1 MKLAGVSFVMS
12 ALILAVFGSAL
23 AQAQSPAPIGEN
35 SKWLLGEWKGTQSGG
50 VSTSGV
56 EVEFK
61 DENGQVRWELFVK
74 TTGGLSRAV
83 GAATI
88 TGDAVTMDGK
98 YTSGSASGS
107 ALTYSLTRTG
117 DALTGSGRG
126 LALSS
131 FSVSW
136 KKLK

>member
-1 MKLAGVSFVMS
+1 MC

-23 AQAQSPAPIGEN
+23 AQPQSPAAIGEN
-35 SKWLLGEWKGTQSGG
+35 LQWLLGEWKGTQSSGG
-50 VSTSGV
+50 AFTGDV
-56 EVEFK
+56 EVVFK

-74 TTGGLSRAV
+74 TRTGLSRAV

-88 TGDAVTMDGK
+88 AGDAVTMDGT
-98 YTSGSASGS
+98 YTSGAASGS

-126 LALSS
+126 RGLAA